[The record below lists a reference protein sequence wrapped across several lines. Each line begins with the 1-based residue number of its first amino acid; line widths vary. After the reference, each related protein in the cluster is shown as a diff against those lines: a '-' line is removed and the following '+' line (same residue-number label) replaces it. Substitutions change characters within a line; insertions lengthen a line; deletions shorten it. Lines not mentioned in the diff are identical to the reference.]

1 MLFIALIVLF
11 GCSPGVK
18 RMDKPENLIG
28 KDKMVVILTELMKLE
43 GHVESKYVQLPRY
56 YKVIDKSGDSIIR
69 AHGCTPEQFSKSY
82 DYYSF
87 EQDDLQN
94 LYAKVLERLN
104 REMTEIELEEQN
116 NPSKPDTTTILEPA
130 DD

>member
-1 MLFIALIVLF
+1 
-11 GCSPGVK
+11 
-18 RMDKPENLIG
+18 MDKPKNLIDE
-28 KDKMVVILTELMKLE
+28 KKMVVILTELMKLE

-69 AHGCTPEQFSKSY
+69 ANGCTPEQFSKSY

-87 EQDDLQN
+87 EQDDLKKI
-94 LYAKVLERLN
+94 YSKVMERLN
-104 REMTEIELEEQN
+104 REMTEIELEEQR
-116 NPSKPDTTTILEPA
+116 NPSKPDTLVELQSA

>member
-1 MLFIALIVLF
+1 MIFLL

-18 RMDKPENLIG
+18 RMDKPKNLIDE
-28 KDKMVVILTELMKLE
+28 KKMVVILTELMKLE

-69 AHGCTPEQFSKSY
+69 ANGCTPEQFSKSY

-87 EQDDLQN
+87 EQDDLKKI
-94 LYAKVLERLN
+94 YSKVMERLN
-104 REMTEIELEEQN
+104 REMTEIELEEQR
-116 NPSKPDTTTILEPA
+116 NPSKPDTLVELQSA